1 MRVRFY
7 GTRGSIATPGQATV
21 RYGGNT
27 SCVTVRSD
35 GGALVLL
42 DIGTGAAV
50 LGRELMAAGG
60 ALRGHIL
67 IGHTHWDHIQGL
79 PFFAPLFVPGAEWHI
94 YAPRGLRQTV
104 HDTLAGQMQHA
115 YFPIDLD
122 QLGAN
127 IHYHDLVEGTLRIE
141 DIGVTAQYL
150 NHPALTLGYRL
161 EADGASVVYATDHE
175 PHSRPLA
182 ETPGPIHGQDRRH
195 ADFLAGADLVIH
207 DAQYVASEYAS
218 KVGWG
223 HSTIEYAI
231 AVARFAGA
239 KRLALTH
246 HDPQRSDDALDAL
259 IAGIR
264 SGDEGCGGGGDRG
277 GGLEIFAA
285 AEGQEIELRGD
296 ALQSP
301 VVDFSAETVVAQAL
315 VGSTVLVALST
326 PDRIQALTKALEDEQ
341 VRTIATPVA
350 AAAQA
355 AAAEHPSLLIL
366 EDMGGGA
373 AEATARAVRAFD
385 PDISIMLIAA
395 GEDRNDEAGDL
406 FDDWLTEPFSSS
418 YARARLRAAL
428 MRRACRWSR
437 ADLPSD
443 EIPRLAALRGLHIL
457 DTPPEERFDRI
468 TRLAAAHFD
477 VPVAL
482 ISLVDENRQW
492 FKSTCGIEASET
504 PRDESFCAH
513 AVLSREPLIVPDAL
527 LDARFA
533 ENPIVTDMPR
543 IRFYAGYPL
552 FVGDGRCIGT
562 LCILDT
568 RPRDLSEQE
577 LARLGDLAE
586 LARAELE
593 RMALVPQS

>member
-79 PFFAPLFVPGAEWHI
+79 PFFAPLFVPGNEWHI

-127 IHYHDLVEGTLRIE
+127 IHYHDLVEGTLQIE

-182 ETPGPIHGQDRRH
+182 ENPGPIHGQDRRH

-264 SGDEGCGGGGDRG
+264 SDDGAGNGAGDGG

-301 VVDFSAETVVAQAL
+301 VVDFSAETVVNQAL
-315 VGSTVLVALST
+315 VGSTVLVAFGT

-350 AAAQA
+350 EAAQA

-366 EDMGGGA
+366 EDTGGGA

-385 PDISIMLIAA
+385 TDISVMLISA
-395 GEDRNDEAGDL
+395 GEDRNGEAGHL
-406 FDDWLTEPFSSS
+406 FDDWLIEPFSSS

-428 MRRACRWSR
+428 MRRACRWRR
-437 ADLPSD
+437 ADLPSN
-443 EIPRLAALRGLHIL
+443 EVPRLAALRGLQIL

-477 VPVAL
+477 VPFAL

-492 FKSTCGIEASET
+492 FKSTCGIEASES

-513 AVLSREPLIVPDAL
+513 AVLSRQPLIVPDAL

-543 IRFYAGYPL
+543 VRFYAGYPL
-552 FVGDGRCIGT
+552 IVADGHCIGT

-568 RPRDLSEQE
+568 RPRDLNEQE

-593 RMALVPQS
+593 RTALAPPS

>member
-35 GGALVLL
+35 SGALVLL

-50 LGRELMAAGG
+50 LGRELMAEGRK
-60 ALRGHIL
+60 LCGHIL

-79 PFFAPLFVPGAEWHI
+79 PFFAPLFVPGNEWHI

-127 IHYHDLVEGTLRIE
+127 IHYHDLVEGTLQIE
-141 DIGVTAQYL
+141 DIAVTAQYL

-182 ETPGPIHGQDRRH
+182 ENPGPIDGQDRRH
-195 ADFLAGADLVIH
+195 ADFLTGADLVIH
-207 DAQYVASEYAS
+207 DAQYLASEYAS

-246 HDPQRSDDALDAL
+246 HDPQRTDDALDAL
-259 IAGIR
+259 IAGLG
-264 SGDEGCGGGGDRG
+264 SGEGDSAS
-277 GGLEIFAA
+277 GLEIFAA

-301 VVDFSAETVVAQAL
+301 VVEFSAETVVTQAL
-315 VGSTVLVALST
+315 VGSAVLVALRT
-326 PDRIQALTKALEDEQ
+326 PGRIQALTKALEDEQ
-341 VRTIATPVA
+341 VRTVA
-350 AAAQA
+350 APVSEAAQA

-366 EDMGGGA
+366 EDTGGGA
-373 AEATARAVRAFD
+373 AEATARQVRAFD
-385 PDISIMLIAA
+385 PDISVMLISAS
-395 GEDRNDEAGDL
+395 EDRNGEAGNL

-443 EIPRLAALRGLHIL
+443 EVQRLAALRGLHIL

-513 AVLSREPLIVPDAL
+513 AVLSRQPLVVPDAL

-533 ENPIVTDMPR
+533 ENPIVTGMPR
-543 IRFYAGYPL
+543 VRFYAGYPL

-593 RMALVPQS
+593 RMALVPQT

>member
-35 GGALVLL
+35 SGALVLL

-50 LGRELMAAGG
+50 LGRELMAEGRK
-60 ALRGHIL
+60 LRGHIL

-79 PFFAPLFVPGAEWHI
+79 PFFAPLFVPGNEWHI

-127 IHYHDLVEGTLRIE
+127 IHYHDLVEGTLQIE

-182 ETPGPIHGQDRRH
+182 ENPGPIDGQDRRH

-207 DAQYVASEYAS
+207 DAQYLASEYAS

-239 KRLALTH
+239 RRLALTH

-259 IAGIR
+259 MRDLR
-264 SGDEGCGGGGDRG
+264 SGDDGGDG
-277 GGLEIFAA
+277 AGGLEIFAA

-296 ALQSP
+296 ALQIP
-301 VVDFSAETVVAQAL
+301 VVEFSAETVVTQAL
-315 VGSTVLVALST
+315 VGSAVLVALKT
-326 PDRIQALTKALEDEQ
+326 PGRIHALTKALEDEQ
-341 VRTIATPVA
+341 VRTIAAPIA
-350 AAAQA
+350 EAAQA
-355 AAAEHPSLLIL
+355 AAAERPSLLIL
-366 EDMGGGA
+366 EDTGGGA
-373 AEATARAVRAFD
+373 AEATARQVRAFD
-385 PDISIMLIAA
+385 PDISVMLISA
-395 GEDRNDEAGDL
+395 GEDRGGEAGTL

-443 EIPRLAALRGLHIL
+443 EVPRLAALRGLEIL

-513 AVLSREPLIVPDAL
+513 AVLSRQPLIVPDAL

-533 ENPIVTDMPR
+533 ENPIVTGMPR
-543 IRFYAGYPL
+543 VRFYAGYPL
-552 FVGDGRCIGT
+552 FVADGHCIGT

-568 RPRDLSEQE
+568 RPRDLNARE

-586 LARAELE
+586 LARGVLE
-593 RMALVPQS
+593 RLALVPPS

>member
-7 GTRGSIATPGQATV
+7 GTRGSIATPGEATV

-50 LGRELMAAGG
+50 LGRELMAEGRK
-60 ALRGHIL
+60 LRGHIL

-79 PFFAPLFVPGAEWHI
+79 PFFAPLFVPGNEWHI

-127 IHYHDLVEGTLRIE
+127 IHYHDLVEGTLQIE

-182 ETPGPIHGQDRRH
+182 ENPGPIDGQDRRH

-207 DAQYVASEYAS
+207 DAQYLASEYAS

-239 KRLALTH
+239 RRLALTH

-259 IAGIR
+259 MRDLR
-264 SGDEGCGGGGDRG
+264 SGDDGGDG
-277 GGLEIFAA
+277 AGGLEIFAA

-296 ALQSP
+296 ALQIP
-301 VVDFSAETVVAQAL
+301 VVEFSAETVVTQAL
-315 VGSTVLVALST
+315 VGSAVLVALKT
-326 PDRIQALTKALEDEQ
+326 PGRIHALTKALEDEQ
-341 VRTIATPVA
+341 VRTIAAPIA
-350 AAAQA
+350 EAAQA
-355 AAAEHPSLLIL
+355 AAAERPSLLIL
-366 EDMGGGA
+366 EDTGGGA
-373 AEATARAVRAFD
+373 AEATARQVRAFD
-385 PDISIMLIAA
+385 PDISVMLISA
-395 GEDRNDEAGDL
+395 GEDRNGEAGAL

-418 YARARLRAAL
+418 YARARLRATL

-443 EIPRLAALRGLHIL
+443 EVPRLAALRGLEIL

-513 AVLSREPLIVPDAL
+513 AVLSRQPLIVPDAL

-533 ENPIVTDMPR
+533 ENPIVTGMPR
-543 IRFYAGYPL
+543 VRFYAGYPL
-552 FVGDGRCIGT
+552 FVADGHCIGT

-568 RPRDLSEQE
+568 RPRDLNAQE

-586 LARAELE
+586 LARGELE
-593 RMALVPQS
+593 RLALVPQS